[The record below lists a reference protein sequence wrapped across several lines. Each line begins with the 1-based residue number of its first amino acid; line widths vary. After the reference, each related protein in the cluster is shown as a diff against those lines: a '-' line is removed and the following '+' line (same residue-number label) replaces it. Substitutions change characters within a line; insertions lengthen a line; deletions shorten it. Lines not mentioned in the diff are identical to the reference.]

1 MSKNEWKKAAEQ
13 PKLPEGLTEMVSN
26 LQQVQ
31 ALLEKALKR
40 DEANLKTLE
49 LELVKIEAQKKARGR

>member
-13 PKLPEGLTEMVSN
+13 PKLPGGLTEMVSN

-49 LELVKIEAQKKARGR
+49 LELVKIEAQKKARGG

>member
-1 MSKNEWKKAAEQ
+1 MSKNEWKKASEQ
-13 PKLPEGLTEMVSN
+13 PQLPKDLTEMVSN

-31 ALLEKALKR
+31 DLLEKALKR

-49 LELVKIEAQKKARGR
+49 LELVKIEAQKKARGG

>member
-13 PKLPEGLTEMVSN
+13 PKLPVGLTEMVSN

-49 LELVKIEAQKKARGR
+49 LELVKIEAQKKARGG

>member
-13 PKLPEGLTEMVSN
+13 PQLPGGLTEMVSN

-49 LELVKIEAQKKARGR
+49 LELVKIEAQKKARGG